1 LKHKPLIV
9 LGALIAL
16 LVLPGSAP
24 AHVSLQPNSA
34 PAGQFVRLDVRVPN
48 EQDKASTNKVSVKFP
63 PGFIF
68 ASYEPAPGWKV
79 TVKRSKLDT
88 PVTAEGEKFTEQVSQ
103 MTWTGSGSEG
113 KIGPGQFQDFG
124 VSVQIPDKAGTKL
137 KFPAIQTYDNGDV
150 TRWIGAESSED
161 PAPLV
166 EVTAASGE
174 DHRSSGATGTTGDT
188 EETSSGGE
196 SGGGEESSGSEESS
210 SGDEDSKTLSI
221 IALIVGGLGLLVGG
235 AALGSA
241 RRRRTT

>member
-24 AHVSLQPNSA
+24 AHVTLQPNSA

-48 EQDKASTNKVSVKFP
+48 EQDKASTNKVSVQFP

-68 ASYEPAPGWKV
+68 ASYEPVPGWKV

-88 PVTAEGEKFTEQVSQ
+88 PVTAEGEKFTEQVSE

-124 VSVQIPDKAGTKL
+124 VSVQIPDKSGTKL
-137 KFPAIQTYDNGDV
+137 KFPAVQTYDNGDV
-150 TRWIGAESSED
+150 TRWIGAENSEE

-174 DHRSSGATGTTGDT
+174 EHGSSDASGATGASGDT
-188 EETSSGGE
+188 EETSG
-196 SGGGEESSGSEESS
+196 SSSEESS

-221 IALIVGGLGLLVGG
+221 IALVVGGLGLVLGG
-235 AALGSA
+235 VALSSA

>member
-1 LKHKPLIV
+1 LHCKPLIAIAAV
-9 LGALIAL
+9 TGLLAVPDGAA
-16 LVLPGSAP
+16 
-24 AHVSLQPNSA
+24 AHVTVQPSSA

-48 EQDKASTNKVSVKFP
+48 EQDKASTNKVSVQFP

-68 ASYEPAPGWKV
+68 ASYEPVPGWKV

-88 PVTAEGEKFTEQVSQ
+88 PVTAEGEKFTEQVSE

-137 KFPAIQTYDNGDV
+137 KFPAVQTYDNGDV
-150 TRWIGAESSED
+150 SRWIGAESSEE

-166 EVTAASGE
+166 DVTAASGAE
-174 DHRSSGATGTTGDT
+174 SGSSGTTGSTGTTGDT

-196 SGGGEESSGSEESS
+196 SGGGEESS

-221 IALIVGGLGLLVGG
+221 IALVVGGLGLVLGG
-235 AALGSA
+235 VALSSA

>member
-24 AHVSLQPNSA
+24 AHVTLQPNSA

-48 EQDKASTNKVSVKFP
+48 EQDKASTNKVSVQFP

-68 ASYEPAPGWKV
+68 ASYEPVPGWKV

-137 KFPAIQTYDNGDV
+137 KFPAVQTYDNGDV
-150 TRWIGAESSED
+150 TRWIGAESSEE

-166 EVTAASGE
+166 DVTAASGE
-174 DHRSSGATGTTGDT
+174 ESGSSGTTGSTGTTGDT
-188 EETSSGGE
+188 EETSSGG
-196 SGGGEESSGSEESS
+196 EESS

-221 IALIVGGLGLLVGG
+221 IALVVGGLGLVLGG
-235 AALGSA
+235 VALSSA